1 LAAVSASA
9 ILVPELPEVKVENV
23 AVLKTSIVGPSGNI
37 TQEQNVPVVTQEAA
51 TIVENPALRI
61 QQIPVVV
68 GTKTVLPQ
76 QVLPIGY
83 PPQVVPVHQVVFNNE
98 VPVQSGEVPV
108 VIDGQTPF
116 VVPQLPVQTYPYPQ
130 GLYRNFPFYPNV
142 YYL

>member
-1 LAAVSASA
+1 VSASA

-83 PPQVVPVHQVVFNNE
+83 PPQVVPVQQVLFNNE
-98 VPVQSGEVPV
+98 VPVPSGEVPV